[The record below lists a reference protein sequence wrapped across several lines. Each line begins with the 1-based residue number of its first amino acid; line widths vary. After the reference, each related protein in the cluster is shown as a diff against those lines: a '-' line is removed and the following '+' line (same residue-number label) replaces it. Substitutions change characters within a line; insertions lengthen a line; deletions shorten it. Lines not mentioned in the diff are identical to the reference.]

1 MSSESELPVWV
12 SKGKFFHDRGG
23 KILRV
28 DYIEDDKICMKMQ
41 VSGQEV
47 HPLTEYFDFIK
58 RIEIKPPIL
67 SLLLGYRKE
76 WNAHRSHVLHVLCDG
91 RITLIE
97 KSGEWDV
104 ALHTETSSP
113 LFLRKIKYF
122 DQLQDITYA
131 LLEDNLRFIFNY

>member
-97 KSGEWDV
+97 KSGEWGCG
-104 ALHTETSSP
+104 LTYRNITSIVP
-113 LFLRKIKYF
+113 EKDKVF
-122 DQLQDITYA
+122 
-131 LLEDNLRFIFNY
+131 